1 MVHAKM
7 GTTHSSSFTCSTSA
21 GVHRRHGLSF
31 VPADDPPVLSGA
43 FTQKCWPASFRESS
57 LGGLAERRRLRSV
70 RLRSGKYGRGRPA
83 AAATHAT
90 CR

>member
-1 MVHAKM
+1 MEKVCSCARMVLNTMVHAKM

-43 FTQKCWPASFRESS
+43 FTQALSKNLDLE
-57 LGGLAERRRLRSV
+57 
-70 RLRSGKYGRGRPA
+70 
-83 AAATHAT
+83 
-90 CR
+90 